1 MNVKTTL
8 TIDPVVYKAV
18 KKIAIDHDT
27 TVSSM
32 VRKALLLYIS
42 DPEGVEET
50 VGLLIDKK
58 VMEAIRKG
66 EEVREQGRDNYYLDW
81 NKIRDL

>member
-1 MNVKTTL
+1 M
-8 TIDPVVYKAV
+8 DPVIYKAV
-18 KKIAIDHDT
+18 KKIAIDYDT

-42 DPEGVEET
+42 DPEGIEET
-50 VGLLIDKK
+50 VDLLMDKK
-58 VMEAIRKG
+58 VIEAIRKG
-66 EEVREQGRDNYYLDW
+66 EEAREQGRDDYYLDW